1 MKSPRCKGCKHAMSE
16 HGPEGCQW
24 CGPRAYG
31 GRPSCT
37 VVGSFEKPWEADLDQ
52 QVQIALASAPGGA
65 RDRLLRSLHSG
76 YDDYSSMRRE
86 GLVCSAGTEHEGLS
100 DAELRWVCRGLTP
113 HLAMQKV
120 MLDCEERRGH
130 AAAVKKLGRSE

>member
-1 MKSPRCKGCKHAMSE
+1 MKSPRCKVCKHAMSE

-24 CGPRAYG
+24 CGPEAYG

-37 VVGSFEKPWEADLDQ
+37 VVGSFEKPWEADLDR
-52 QVQIALASAPGGA
+52 QIQIVVASPAGEA

-86 GLVCSAGTEHEGLS
+86 ALLESAGNEHENLS

-113 HLAMQKV
+113 QLAMEKV
-120 MLDCEERRGH
+120 MVDDEKRRGYAT
-130 AAAVKKLGRSE
+130 AAEKLGGIE